1 MMPYKSISTAAK
13 IKQENIISLEKDNLI
28 TNNQLPLHSLL
39 FSQQSTQKH
48 LSMVNTINKI
58 LNKIKHFIKRYIKI
72 ITFE

>member
-28 TNNQLPLHSLL
+28 TNNQLPLHSLPL
-39 FSQQSTQKH
+39 SQQSTQKH